1 MNFNNGGPS
10 VANNLKELTR
20 QHHDNAERTEFA
32 DMLLSGNI
40 SPKLYQEYLHAQL
53 QNYMVLESAVE
64 VPMELEP
71 IFRSTLIEEDLQEL
85 EATYDLD
92 EIEDNFES
100 TLEYNKHILSLAEEE
115 NNEGLLAHLYVRHFG
130 DAHGGQIIKRNV
142 PGSGLMYE
150 FENRAEL
157 IKSVRELLHDGMAD
171 EAMNCFEYAERL
183 FHELMENYRN
193 NSDNYEPENYT
204 MARKMRSWDEDD
216 C

>member
-1 MNFNNGGPS
+1 M
-10 VANNLKELTR
+10 ANNLKELTR

-71 IFRSTLIEEDLQEL
+71 IFRSTLIEEDLSEL
-85 EATYDLD
+85 QSTYDL
-92 EIEDNFES
+92 EEVEENFES
-100 TLEYNKHILSLAEEE
+100 VIEYNKHIHKLLEDGD
-115 NNEGLLAHLYVRHFG
+115 NEALLAHLYVRHFG

-142 PGSGLMYE
+142 PGAGLMYE

-157 IKSVRELLHDGMAD
+157 IKQVRELLHDGMAD
-171 EAMNCFEYAERL
+171 EAMICFEYAERL

-193 NSDNYEPENYT
+193 NAEDYEPENYA
-204 MARKMRSWDEDD
+204 MARQMGGWEDNE
-216 C
+216 

>member
-1 MNFNNGGPS
+1 M
-10 VANNLKELTR
+10 ANNLKELTR

-71 IFRSTLIEEDLQEL
+71 IFRSTLIEEDLSEL
-85 EATYDLD
+85 QSTYDL
-92 EIEDNFES
+92 EEVEENFES
-100 TLEYNKHILSLAEEE
+100 VIEYNKHIHKLLEDGD
-115 NNEGLLAHLYVRHFG
+115 NEALLAHLYVRHFG

-142 PGSGLMYE
+142 PGAGLMYE

-157 IKSVRELLHDGMAD
+157 IKQVRELLHDGMAD
-171 EAMNCFEYAERL
+171 EAMICFEYAERL

-193 NSDNYEPENYT
+193 NAEDYEPENYA
-204 MARKMRSWDEDD
+204 MARQMGGWEDNEQN
-216 C
+216 

>member
-1 MNFNNGGPS
+1 M
-10 VANNLKELTR
+10 ANNLKELTR

-32 DMLLSGNI
+32 EMLLSGNI

-53 QNYMVLESAVE
+53 QNYMVLEQAVE

-85 EATYDLD
+85 ESTYELD
-92 EIEDNFES
+92 EIEDNFQS
-100 TLEYNKHILSLAEEE
+100 VIEYGKHIEMLQEDD

-142 PGSGLMYE
+142 PGAGLMYE

-157 IKSVRELLHDGMAD
+157 IKQVRELLHDGMAD
-171 EAMNCFEYAERL
+171 EAMICFEYAERL

-193 NSDNYEPENYT
+193 NPADYEPEDYA
-204 MARKMRSWDEDD
+204 MARTMGNWEDD
-216 C
+216 D

>member
-1 MNFNNGGPS
+1 M
-10 VANNLKELTR
+10 ANNLKELTR

-32 DMLLSGNI
+32 EMLLSGNI

-53 QNYMVLESAVE
+53 QNYMVLEQAVE

-85 EATYDLD
+85 ESTYELD
-92 EIEDNFES
+92 EIEDNFQS
-100 TLEYNKHILSLAEEE
+100 VIEYGKHIEMLQEDD

-142 PGSGLMYE
+142 PGAGLMYE

-157 IKSVRELLHDGMAD
+157 IKQVRELLHDGMAE
-171 EAMNCFEYAERL
+171 EAMICFEYAERL

-193 NSDNYEPENYT
+193 NPADYEPEDYA
-204 MARKMRSWDEDD
+204 MARTMGNWEDD
-216 C
+216 D